1 MFLIFTCNIP
11 SVPDLFSCLIL
22 KLKRKLCLLAKDFV
36 VPTWNLSSS
45 GSHAISD
52 LKPRMRSKLK
62 EQWHTSCI
70 QFVNFSFSF
79 ALVGLYQ
86 TNALSNLSYL
96 LTLVCLNIWYFIV
109 VFIIFRNSKMLK
121 SIPWD
126 FTVTS
131 MSLQSTKGWWG
142 IRSED
147 VLEFDS

>member
-11 SVPDLFSCLIL
+11 SLPDLLTCLIL
-22 KLKRKLCLLAKDFV
+22 KLSACKVFV
-36 VPTWNLSSS
+36 IPTQNLSVS
-45 GSHAISD
+45 GSHATSD

-62 EQWHTSCI
+62 EQRHTSCF

-86 TNALSNLSYL
+86 TNTLSNLSYL
-96 LTLVCLNIWYFIV
+96 LTLFCLNIWYFIV
-109 VFIIFRNSKMLK
+109 VFIIFRNSKVLK

-131 MSLQSTKGWWG
+131 MSLQSTKGWWWT
-142 IRSED
+142 RSED
-147 VLEFDS
+147 VLEFHS